1 MTSRDPNHDR
11 LSHDNEKFQRIAFER
26 LLDIP
31 IRACLPPIWTTAFQ
45 PFQPMYC
52 YKARIR
58 VDRAQINIKSIKR
71 DILVEL

>member
-1 MTSRDPNHDR
+1 MIGYRMTTRNSNV
-11 LSHDNEKFQRIAFER
+11 S
-26 LLDIP
+26 LDIP
-31 IRACLPPIWTTAFQ
+31 IRVCLPPIWITAFQ